1 MERTQN
7 QIIRRSG
14 LLPAAGLAVALA
26 LSGCGSGAP
35 EAGPAPV
42 SRPPSSSP
50 APSASPSATAATVIP
65 SAETKTFAFTTQ
77 KLSLRYPAAWTAES
91 RTSPRGPVM
100 GEFVTFKDAKG
111 RTLFTVASGFSSYDY
126 GWPVRRTVIE
136 SGPVPGLSPAGW
148 TPAYQFAFY
157 AEEPLSGPGPGTV
170 CTLALVREV
179 PPDGPG
185 MLRGQPTGEPTAVPS
200 SWTGPFL
207 GVELSQDIEKCGD
220 VAAAKA
226 WWASREGQQFKA
238 VVLSLK
244 AS

>member
-1 MERTQN
+1 MEPTQRR
-7 QIIRRSG
+7 IVLRSG
-14 LLPAAGLAVALA
+14 LLPAAGLAFALA
-26 LSGCGSGAP
+26 LSGCGSGVP
-35 EAGPAPV
+35 VAGPASA

-50 APSASPSATAATVIP
+50 APSATAPTATP

-77 KLSLRYPAAWTAES
+77 RLSLRYPAAWTAES
-91 RTSPRGPVM
+91 RTSPRGPIT
-100 GEFVTFKDAKG
+100 GEFVTFEDATG

-136 SGPVPGLSPAGW
+136 SGAVPGLSQVGW
-148 TPAYQFAFY
+148 TPAYKYAFY
-157 AEEPLSGPGPGTV
+157 AEEPLSGPGSGTV

-179 PPDGPG
+179 PPDGVG
-185 MLRGQPTGEPTAVPS
+185 MLRGLPTGEPTAVPS

-220 VAAAKA
+220 VAAGRA
-226 WWASREGQQFKA
+226 WWASQEGQQFKA
-238 VVLSLK
+238 VLLSLS